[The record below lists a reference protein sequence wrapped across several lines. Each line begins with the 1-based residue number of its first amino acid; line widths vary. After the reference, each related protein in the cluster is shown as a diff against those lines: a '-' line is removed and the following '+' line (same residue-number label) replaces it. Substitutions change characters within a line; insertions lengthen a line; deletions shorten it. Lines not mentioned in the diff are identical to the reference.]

1 EQMMDVLGSILDVLT
16 FAVGALGGISLLVG
30 GVGILTIMTIAVGE
44 RTPEIGLLRSL
55 GARRNQVLGLFLGE
69 AVLLSAIGG
78 FAGLVIGAGGAW
90 LLHAAMPALPVHT
103 PVEFVIVAE
112 VVAIA
117 IGLAAGVLPAQRAAH
132 LEPLEA
138 LREG

>member
-1 EQMMDVLGSILDVLT
+1 
-16 FAVGALGGISLLVG
+16 G
-30 GVGILTIMTIAVGE
+30 GVGILTIMTIAVRE

-55 GARRNQVLGLFLGE
+55 GARRGQVLGLFLGE

-78 FAGLVIGAGGAW
+78 VAGLILGAGGAF

-103 PVEFVIVAE
+103 PLQFVLIAE
-112 VVAIA
+112 VVAIL
-117 IGLAAGVLPAQRAAH
+117 IGLIAGVAPAQRAAR
-132 LEPLEA
+132 LEPLDA